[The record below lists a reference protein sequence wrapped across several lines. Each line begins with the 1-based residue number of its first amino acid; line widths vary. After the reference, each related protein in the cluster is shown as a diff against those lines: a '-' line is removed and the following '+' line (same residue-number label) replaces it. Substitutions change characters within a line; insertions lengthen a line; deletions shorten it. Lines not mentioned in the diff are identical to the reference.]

1 MPKTMPTR
9 SQTHGLG
16 RFSKSGQNLPFCEG
30 KKSSDSLAG
39 ICMKQ
44 APGGG
49 AGEPVPAV
57 LLGATTQPPYLR
69 FMRAHHPPSPPY
81 FLATLKKTILNGNFL
96 RKLHQSQAMP
106 KDVIH

>member
-69 FMRAHHPPSPPY
+69 FMRAHHPPSLPY
-81 FLATLKKTILNGNFL
+81 FLATLKKNYLKWEF
-96 RKLHQSQAMP
+96 SQEVAS
-106 KDVIH
+106 KSGDA